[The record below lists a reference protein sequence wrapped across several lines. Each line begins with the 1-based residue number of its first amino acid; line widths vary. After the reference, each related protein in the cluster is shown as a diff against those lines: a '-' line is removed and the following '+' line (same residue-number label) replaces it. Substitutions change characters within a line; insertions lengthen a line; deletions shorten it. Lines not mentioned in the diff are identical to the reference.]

1 MSSRQDEEEAGP
13 SGLQM
18 SEPEETPS
26 CVGPLICLENIPDS
40 DEICEEALDRFERQR
55 AFQTH
60 LLQQTGGGLDA
71 NAEGVLEFKLDPY
84 VDRLSNRLGVRERH
98 FNTQLHQRGNF
109 IPNQSMTRALED
121 GLRRAVNQ
129 VLTTTTPPLHD
140 QDRLYFTIAS
150 NRLHNNFQGWGLRAG
165 EWRQGGDRVEALFQ
179 RLAQALNSN
188 EQFEMDDS
196 FQVSITQ
203 VHHAPQGTG
212 KPRRTKPGHQ
222 PLRNLIPKKRSIIQI
237 QNNDELCCARALVT
251 AKAKV
256 DNHPKWHSIRKGSQI
271 QRTLALALHDE
282 ANVPLG
288 PCGYDALT
296 QFSTAP
302 SLTGYQIL
310 LVDADRSFHITT
322 FGPLQDKQL
331 ILLHEK
337 SHYHVITKMPAF
349 FGSSYVCAHCWKPY
363 NDEGKH
369 RCNNKRHCRAC
380 CQKECPDFLEAYPR
394 GQKAT
399 QRCQQCHRDFFG
411 DTCFQMHL
419 VKDHAGKPVTN
430 LDSSVC
436 FRRRRCAKCL
446 ILIPASHMDNHQCGY
461 IDCPCCHEYVNG
473 ATHRCFIQIATQDK
487 KRKRK
492 RQRGPRPKRRVD
504 ATPEEEEEEEDSI
517 PPLHVFFDI
526 EAMQPQE
533 QHIANLVVAETED
546 DDQPMCFPGNH
557 CVRDFLEWLDT
568 LTLHDTRQVNVL
580 AHNFQGYDGYFIIHQ
595 YYGDNRIVEQ
605 LRNGCKLLQVQ
616 HDRIRFIDSL
626 SFFQM
631 PLSAFPKTFGL
642 TELHKGYF
650 PHKFNHPDH
659 QNYVGPIPA
668 LDYYIPETMSPEG
681 KQALETWHQE
691 QRDKVFDFKKELV
704 KYCKSDVR
712 LLKQGCLTFKRLF
725 ETLTGFNPFDHITI
739 ASACN
744 RDLRMNRMIPNSI
757 ASEPV
762 RGWRNRINYSKVALE
777 WLTWCAQQQQSLQ
790 HARNAGEYCIPGT
803 NFHVDGFDASTN
815 TIYEFHGC
823 FWHGCPRCFPIRHE
837 SHLRHYDRTMQ
848 DVYETTQQR
857 IQQFRELGYHVVEMW
872 ECDWSRL
879 KDTSLDIRTYLGTL
893 ELTEPL
899 NPRDAF
905 CGGRTNAVKLYH
917 HVTPSQQIHYIDV
930 TSLYP
935 WVNKTCVYPKGHPRV
950 IFNPGHTDISFYFGL
965 VQCKVLPPRHLY
977 HPVLPFRHESKLLF
991 PLCAACVE
999 QEMVKRPLDRCAECV
1014 HTDEQRALTGTWC
1027 TPELSKAVD
1036 LGYDIQYIYEV
1047 WHFDETCEGL
1057 FKDYVN
1063 TWLKIKQE
1071 ASGWPSWV
1079 GEDETKR
1086 QQYLREYF
1094 EHEGIQLEYNK
1105 IQKNPGLRTLAKMM
1119 LNSMWGKFGQRL
1131 NKTQVQTFED
1141 PQAFHR
1147 FLDTDSLDVRHV
1159 SVINDNLVEVHYQYQ
1174 DEDIPVSPNLN
1185 IFVAC
1190 FTTCWARL
1198 RLYAAL
1204 EQLGERVLYYDTD
1217 SVIYWTD
1224 ETQATPVLGDYLG
1237 DFTSELGDDDYIV
1250 EFVSGGPKN
1259 YGYQTKLGHVECKVR
1274 GFRLNS
1280 EGKSQLNYNVMR
1292 QNVLDEI
1299 QKPLLK
1305 PRQTQIIKTHQI
1317 VRDPKHYLLFTFPEY
1332 KQYQLVYDKR
1342 VVDPVTFQTFP
1353 YGYQ

>member
-1 MSSRQDEEEAGP
+1 MSD
-13 SGLQM
+13 
-18 SEPEETPS
+18 SEPEEEETPANS
-26 CVGPLICLENIPDS
+26 CVGPLLCIEDIPDS

-60 LLQQTGGGLDA
+60 LLQQSGAGDTLIQRGAGGLDTTIGTFDF
-71 NAEGVLEFKLDPY
+71 ELQPF
-84 VDRLSNRLGVRERH
+84 VDRTSRRMGVRERH
-98 FNTQLHQRGNF
+98 FNTRLRQRGNL
-109 IPNQSMTRALED
+109 IPDQNITEALQE

-129 VLTTTTPPLHD
+129 VLTTTPDLHD
-140 QDRLYFTIAS
+140 QDRLYFTIGS

-165 EWRQGGDRVEALFQ
+165 EWREGGDRVEALFQ

-212 KPRRTKPGHQ
+212 KPRRGKPGH
-222 PLRNLIPKKRSIIQI
+222 PTMDMLTRNSKSIIRI
-237 QNNDELCCARALVT
+237 QNRDELCCARALVV
-251 AKAKV
+251 AKARV
-256 DNHPKWHSIRKGSQI
+256 DQHPQLKSIRQGKAL
-271 QRTLALALHDE
+271 QRTLAWDLQRE

-288 PCGYDALT
+288 PCSYDALT
-296 QFSTAP
+296 SFSQAP
-302 SLTGYQIL
+302 SLAGYQIL
-310 LVDADRSFHITT
+310 LVDAHRSFHITT
-322 FGPLQDKQL
+322 FGAPQDKQL
-331 ILLHEK
+331 ILLHHQN
-337 SHYHVITKMPAF
+337 HYDVIAKLPGF

-363 NDEGKH
+363 NTEGHH
-369 RCNNKRHCRAC
+369 RCTKQKHCGAC
-380 CQKECPDFLEAYPR
+380 RQKEFPDFLHAYPR

-399 QRCQQCHRDFFG
+399 QRCQHCHRDFFG

-419 VKDHAGKPVTN
+419 VKDPTGKPACNSQATIC
-430 LDSSVC
+430 SQ
-436 FRRRRCAKCL
+436 RRRC
-446 ILIPASHMDNHQCGY
+446 PACRKQNVGLDQITKHQCGY
-461 IDCPCCHEYVNG
+461 LDCPSCHEYVDG
-473 ATHRCFIQIATQDK
+473 ETHRCFIQTAPKPQANQ

-492 RQRGPRPKRRVD
+492 RGTTD
-504 ATPEEEEEEEDSI
+504 TAPEDQ

-546 DDQPMCFPGNH
+546 DDQPKCFPVHH

-580 AHNFQGYDGYFIIHQ
+580 AHNFQGYDGYFVIHQ

-605 LRNGCKLLQVQ
+605 LRNGCKLLEVK
-616 HDRIRFIDSL
+616 HDRLRFIDSL

-642 TELHKGYF
+642 TEGCKGYF

-659 QNYVGPIPA
+659 QTYVGPVPA
-668 LDYYIPETMSPEG
+668 LDYYMPETLAP
-681 KQALETWHQE
+681 KDRQALETWHQQ
-691 QRDKVFDFKKELV
+691 QRDQVFDFQKELV
-704 KYCKSDVR
+704 AYCQSDVR

-725 ETLTGFNPFDHITI
+725 ETLTGFNPFEHITI

-762 RGWRNRINYSKVALE
+762 RGWRNRINQSRVGLE
-777 WLTWCAQQQQSLQ
+777 WLTWCGQEVQ
-790 HARNAGEYCIPGT
+790 HVGNAGEVRLPPVG
-803 NFHVDGFDASTN
+803 FVDGYCHDTR
-815 TIYEFHGC
+815 TVYEFQGC
-823 FWHGCPRCFPIRHE
+823 FTHGCPTCYPNRHE
-837 SHLRHYDRTMQ
+837 PHVRHFDRTLQ
-848 DVYETTQQR
+848 DVYETTQQK
-857 IQQFRELGYHVVEMW
+857 IQRLKELGYTVVQMW
-872 ECDWSRL
+872 ECEWARL
-879 KDTSLDIRTYLGTL
+879 KDTSSDIRTFVAQLQFTD
-893 ELTEPL
+893 PL

-917 HVTPSQQIHYIDV
+917 HVTPSQKIHYIDV

-935 WVNKTCVYPKGHPRV
+935 WVNKTCVYPKGHPRF
-950 IFNPGHTDISFYFGL
+950 ISTPGHTDIHPYFGL
-965 VQCKVLPPRHLY
+965 IQCQILPPRELY
-977 HPVLPFRHESKLLF
+977 HPVLPYRHDSKLLF
-991 PLCAACVE
+991 PLCATCV
-999 QEMVKRPLDRCAECV
+999 QNEMPKRPWDRSPECN
-1014 HTDEQRALTGTWC
+1014 HTDAQRVLTGTWC
-1027 TPELSKAVD
+1027 SPELAKAVE
-1036 LGYDIQYIYEV
+1036 LGYQVQYIYEV

-1057 FKDYVN
+1057 FEDYVN

-1071 ASGWPSWV
+1071 ASGWPKENMTEQDKQTYIDS
-1079 GEDETKR
+1079 
-1086 QQYLREYF
+1086 YF
-1094 EHEGIQLEYNK
+1094 EQEGIPLEYDK
-1105 IQKNPGLRTLAKMM
+1105 IKKNPGLRTLAKMM

-1131 NKTQVQTFED
+1131 NKTQVQPFHD

-1159 SVINDNLVEVHYQYQ
+1159 SVINDDLVEAHYQYQ

-1204 EQLGERVLYYDTD
+1204 EPLRERVLYYDTD
-1217 SVIYWTD
+1217 SIIFLQD
-1224 ETQATPVLGDYLG
+1224 EGQANPTLGDYLG
-1237 DFTSELGDDDYIV
+1237 DFTSELDPDDYIT
-1250 EFVSGGPKN
+1250 EFVSAGPKN

-1305 PRQTQIIKTHQI
+1305 PRQTQIVKTYQI
-1317 VRDPKHYLLFTFPEY
+1317 VRDPKHYLLYTFPEY

-1342 VVDPVTFQTFP
+1342 VVDPHTFLTYP
-1353 YGYQ
+1353 YGYKGLLS